1 MMELTK
7 GLEQRGRSYDGA
19 NKRPGAK
26 RKEL

>member
-7 GLEQRGRSYDGA
+7 GVGQRGRSYNGA